1 MKNRYRRVLYNND
14 GDEHCARDLRPPM
27 LQYYTIQN
35 TLVIIQ
41 SRRLARGGFMVTRT
55 GRRGAIMGRRFK
67 DRLCVFVLFEKQE
80 IKWIGV
86 DLI

>member
-1 MKNRYRRVLYNND
+1 
-14 GDEHCARDLRPPM
+14 
-27 LQYYTIQN
+27 
-35 TLVIIQ
+35 
-41 SRRLARGGFMVTRT
+41 MVTRT